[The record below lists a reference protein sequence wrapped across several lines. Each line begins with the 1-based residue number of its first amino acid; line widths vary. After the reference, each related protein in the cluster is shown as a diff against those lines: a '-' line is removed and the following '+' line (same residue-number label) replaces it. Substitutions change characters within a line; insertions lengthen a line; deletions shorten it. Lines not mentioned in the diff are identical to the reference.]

1 MTALGAYGD
10 FRERILQAD
19 SARVLDRIAD
29 HVHASAL
36 PGPQRT
42 ELYDLITE
50 RRKAF
55 PADSP
60 TPKGDAQNPPPFS
73 APRPTSSPSP
83 GTAGRPED
91 SDMEEDAEL
100 QRKMAGTREVDAQW
114 PPAEAEMDKGVSAAK
129 DKLPDPKLDKELALI
144 PQTAIDTPEKMK
156 WAADMAM
163 AQYDQFER
171 VKAHVLREGRD
182 YVYICKVH
190 RADRDHPYKTGLHG
204 FAPPLCAQGSVHIKA
219 PAADKLA
226 SLFSVS
232 VRLDAKD
239 LVYDE
244 GGKLVLARYTHTAE
258 WNGRK
263 ATKVGVCEMSELYEK
278 TVHNCETK
286 AESRSRRRAILAVLG
301 SADPEAEGADEEE

>member
-1 MTALGAYGD
+1 MD
-10 FRERILQAD
+10 
-19 SARVLDRIAD
+19 
-29 HVHASAL
+29 
-36 PGPQRT
+36 
-42 ELYDLITE
+42 
-50 RRKAF
+50 
-55 PADSP
+55 
-60 TPKGDAQNPPPFS
+60 
-73 APRPTSSPSP
+73 
-83 GTAGRPED
+83 
-91 SDMEEDAEL
+91 EDAEL

-190 RADRDHPYKTGLHG
+190 RADKDHPYKVGAHG
-204 FAPPLCAQGSVHIKA
+204 ASPLCTQGSVHIKA

-239 LVYDE
+239 LVYDD
-244 GGKLVLARYTHTAE
+244 GGKLLLARYTHTAE

>member
-91 SDMEEDAEL
+91 SSMEEDAEL
-100 QRKMAGTREVDAQW
+100 QRKMAGTQRVFGDIRKGEIDRAVEKVKADSA
-114 PPAEAEMDKGVSAAK
+114 PPSEIVVAPQAEPSAGLVTK
-129 DKLPDPKLDKELALI
+129 
-144 PQTAIDTPEKMK
+144 
-156 WAADMAM
+156 AM
-163 AQYDQFER
+163 ADAAIESYRQFER
-171 VKAHVLREGRD
+171 VKSDILVEKRHFVTIQGHPHIKREGA
-182 YVYICKVH
+182 I
-190 RADRDHPYKTGLHG
+190 
-204 FAPPLCAQGSVHIKA
+204 
-219 PAADKLA
+219 
-226 SLFSVS
+226 
-232 VRLDAKD
+232 
-239 LVYDE
+239 
-244 GGKLVLARYTHTAE
+244 VLAAMFRVSTLPPTWELEYDD
-258 WNGRK
+258 GGDLRK
-263 ATKVGVCEMSELYEK
+263 ATATLKATWAGREVTMTGTCERRELQGDK
-278 TVHNCETK
+278 TDHNVRAK
-286 AESRSRRRAILAVLG
+286 AETRAFKRAVLAVLG
-301 SADPEAEGADEEE
+301 SADPTTEEDEE